1 MTRDLET
8 TSESVA
14 SMPKQSEDIR
24 SRWSWT
30 EPSVW
35 TDRMLTALETGVKG
49 DQWFSLIDKVWRME
63 NLKASWAKVKSN
75 GGSAGV
81 DNLSLS
87 RFERHLE
94 QELIR
99 LSQRLQAGSYRPHAV
114 KRVYLPKSGGGQRP
128 LGIPVISDRVVQG
141 ALRQV
146 IEPIFEKTFSPCS
159 YGFRPDRGC
168 KDALREVDRLLKT
181 EYSHVVDVDI
191 QGYFDSIPHRPLM
204 EQVQSHISDGR
215 ILTLI
220 EQFLQQPVADKGQ
233 QIHPDC
239 GTPQGGLI
247 SPLLANIY
255 LNPLDHLLAQ
265 QGYQLIRYA
274 DDMVV
279 LCQDEETAHRA
290 LETMRDWM
298 GQAGLTLHP
307 EKTRV
312 VDMRQ
317 DGAWFDFLGYRFKR
331 NRRSGKIDRWPR
343 PKSVAKLKERL
354 RPYTRRS
361 NGHSLN
367 QIITRMGPVLKGWY
381 EYFKHARS
389 GAFQSVDGWVRMR
402 LRSILRKR
410 AGRRGRGRGLDN
422 QRWPNVFLAEQGLF
436 SLETAHALECQSV
449 NRKPINWRAVCG
461 KSASTVRREG

>member
-1 MTRDLET
+1 MNRDLET
-8 TSESVA
+8 TLETVA
-14 SMPKQSEDIR
+14 VTPKQSEDVR
-24 SRWSWT
+24 SGWSWT

-49 DQWFSLIDKVWRME
+49 DKWFSLIDKVWRME

-94 QELIR
+94 QELTL
-99 LSQRLQAGSYRPHAV
+99 LSQRLQAGSYQPHAV
-114 KRVYLPKSGGGQRP
+114 KRVYIPKLGGGQRP

-159 YGFRPDRGC
+159 YGFRPGRGC
-168 KDALREVDRLLKT
+168 KDALREVDCLLK
-181 EYSHVVDVDI
+181 SKHCHVVDVDI
-191 QGYFDSIPHRPLM
+191 QGYFDSIPHGPLL
-204 EQVQSHISDGR
+204 EQVKARISDSR
-215 ILTLI
+215 ILALI
-220 EQFLQQPVADKGQ
+220 EQFLQQPVADEGQ
-233 QIHPDC
+233 EIYPTC

-255 LNPLDHLLAQ
+255 LNPLDHQLSR
-265 QGYQLIRYA
+265 QGYQVIRYA

-279 LCQDEETAHRA
+279 LCPEAQTAQRV
-290 LETMRDWM
+290 LEIIGDWM
-298 GQAGLTLHP
+298 AQAGLCLHP
-307 EKTRV
+307 EKSRI
-312 VDMRQ
+312 VDMQQ
-317 DGAWFDFLGYRFKR
+317 DGAWFDFLGYRFKQ
-331 NRRSGKIDRWPR
+331 NRKSDKIDRWPR
-343 PKSVAKLKERL
+343 PKSVSKLKERL

-361 NGHSLN
+361 NGRSLG
-367 QIITRMGPVLKGWY
+367 QIVTQIGPILKGWY
-381 EYFKHARS
+381 EYFKHAHCW
-389 GAFQSVDGWVRMR
+389 AFPTVDGWVRMR

-410 AGRRGRGRGLDN
+410 AGRCGRGRGLDH
-422 QRWPNVFLAEQGLF
+422 QRWPNVFFTEQGLF
-436 SLETAHALECQSV
+436 SLEAAHALECQSV
-449 NRKPINWRAVCG
+449 KRKTINWRAVCG

>member
-1 MTRDLET
+1 MNRDLET
-8 TSESVA
+8 TSETVA
-14 SMPKQSEDIR
+14 PTPKQSEDIR

-35 TDRMLTALETGVKG
+35 TDRMLTALETTVKG
-49 DQWFSLIDKVWRME
+49 DKWFSLIDKVWRME

-75 GGSAGV
+75 GGSAGI

-94 QELIR
+94 QELTR
-99 LSQRLQAGSYRPHAV
+99 LCQRLQAGSYRPHAV
-114 KRVYLPKSGGGQRP
+114 KRVYIPKMGGGQRP
-128 LGIPVISDRVVQG
+128 LGIPVISDRIVQG

-159 YGFRPDRGC
+159 YGFRPGRGC

-181 EYSHVVDVDI
+181 EYSFVVEVDI
-191 QGYFDSIPHRPLM
+191 QGYFDSIAHQPLM
-204 EQVQSHISDGR
+204 EQVQSRISDGR

-220 EQFLQQPVADKGQ
+220 EQFLRQPVVDKEQ

-255 LNPLDHLLAQ
+255 LNPLDHLLTQ
-265 QGYQLIRYA
+265 QGYQLVRYA

-279 LCQDEETAHRA
+279 LCQDAETAHRV
-290 LETMRDWM
+290 LETIQNWM
-298 GQAGLTLHP
+298 KQAGLTLHP

-317 DGAWFDFLGYRFKR
+317 EGAWFDFLGYRFKQ
-331 NRRSGKIDRWPR
+331 NRRNGKIDRWPR

-361 NGHSLN
+361 NGRSLR
-367 QIITRMGPVLKGWY
+367 QIITQLRPILKGWY
-381 EYFKHARS
+381 EYFKHARR
-389 GAFQSVDGWVRMR
+389 GAFPTVDSWVRMR

-410 AGRRGRGRGLDN
+410 AGRRGRGRGLDH
-422 QRWPNVFLAEQGLF
+422 QRWPNVFFAEQGLF
-436 SLETAHALECQSV
+436 SLVTAHALECQSV

>member
-14 SMPKQSEDIR
+14 ATPKQSEDIR

-49 DQWFSLIDKVWRME
+49 DKWFSLIDKVWRME
-63 NLKASWAKVKSN
+63 TLKASWAKVKSN
-75 GGSAGV
+75 DGSAGV
-81 DNLSLS
+81 DNVSLS
-87 RFERHLE
+87 RFEQQLE
-94 QELIR
+94 QELTL
-99 LSQRLQAGSYRPHAV
+99 LSQRLQAGSYQPHAV
-114 KRVYLPKSGGGQRP
+114 RRVYIPKSGGGQRP
-128 LGIPVISDRVVQG
+128 LGIPAICDRVVQG

-159 YGFRPDRGC
+159 YGFRPGRGC
-168 KDALREVDRLLKT
+168 KDALREVDRLLKVK
-181 EYSHVVDVDI
+181 YDYVVEVDI
-191 QGYFDSIPHRPLM
+191 QGYFDNIPHHPLL
-204 EQVQSHISDGR
+204 EQVKERISDSR

-220 EQFLQQPVADKGQ
+220 EQFLQQPVRDEGQ
-233 QIHPDC
+233 QTHPTS

-255 LNPLDHLLAQ
+255 LNPLDQLLTR
-265 QGYQLIRYA
+265 QGYQVIRYA

-279 LCQDEETAHRA
+279 LCQEDQTAHRVM
-290 LETMRDWM
+290 EIMDDWM
-298 GQAGLTLHP
+298 RQVGLTLHP

-331 NRRSGKIDRWPR
+331 NRQSGKIDRWPR

-367 QIITRMGPVLKGWY
+367 QIITRIGPVLKGWY
-381 EYFKHARS
+381 EYFKHARP
-389 GAFQSVDGWVRMR
+389 GAFLSVDGWVRMR
-402 LRSILRKR
+402 LRSMLRKR

-422 QRWPNVFLAEQGLF
+422 QRWPNVFFAEQGLF
-436 SLETAHALECQSV
+436 SLETAYVQGCQSV
-449 NRKPINWRAVCG
+449 YR
-461 KSASTVRREG
+461 

>member
-1 MTRDLET
+1 
-8 TSESVA
+8 
-14 SMPKQSEDIR
+14 
-24 SRWSWT
+24 
-30 EPSVW
+30 
-35 TDRMLTALETGVKG
+35 LETGVKG

-63 NLKASWAKVKSN
+63 NLKASWAKVKRN
-75 GGSAGV
+75 DGSAGV

-94 QELIR
+94 QELTR

-114 KRVYLPKSGGGQRP
+114 KRVYIPKSGGGQRP

-159 YGFRPDRGC
+159 YGFRPGRGC
-168 KDALREVDRLLKT
+168 KDALREVDRLLKAK
-181 EYSHVVDVDI
+181 YCHVVDIDI
-191 QGYFDSIPHRPLM
+191 QGYFDSIPHGPLM
-204 EQVQSHISDGR
+204 EQVKSRISDGR

-220 EQFLQQPVADKGQ
+220 DQFLRQPVADKEQ
-233 QIHPDC
+233 QTRPDC

-255 LNPLDHLLAQ
+255 LNPLDHLVTQ
-265 QGYQLIRYA
+265 QGYQMVRYA

-279 LCQDEETAHRA
+279 LCQDAETAHRA
-290 LETMRDWM
+290 LEAIRDWM
-298 GQAGLTLHP
+298 RQAGLTLHP

-317 DGAWFDFLGYRFKR
+317 EEAWFDFLGYRFKQ

-343 PKSVAKLKERL
+343 PKSIAKLKERL

-367 QIITRMGPVLKGWY
+367 QIITRIGPVLKGWY
-381 EYFKHARS
+381 EYFKHARP
-389 GAFQSVDGWVRMR
+389 GAFLSVDGWVRMR
-402 LRSILRKR
+402 LRSMLRKR
-410 AGRRGRGRGLDN
+410 TGRRGRGRGLDN
-422 QRWPNVFLAEQGLF
+422 QRWPNVFFAEQGLF
-436 SLETAHALECQSV
+436 SLEIAHVLECQSV
-449 NRKPINWRAVCG
+449 YR
-461 KSASTVRREG
+461 